1 MIKKVFEDKISVSVT
16 VIIGIIV
23 YRLGVYYALQPK
35 FNASLVHGI
44 FTNIILTLNHS
55 PFLSVLVSTL
65 TVIIQGLILTR
76 LVGYYNILDK
86 PGSSVLLSLGI
97 LYSLFPESL
106 FINHI
111 YFASTLFMLGMYSV
125 FQFLEKKYKKAVLL
139 QASFLFGF
147 SALSL
152 SEFYWSFVLLIS
164 AVIIFKTVKLSD
176 ILIIFFGMAIPFYI
190 IASFGYLFSWDWSI
204 SNNWR
209 SWLLVD
215 RSSGLNW
222 TNSYKDFIVI
232 CLLIITALIGLSRQI
247 GAYFRYN
254 VETRR
259 SLLAMMVLALFLL
272 IVCAARWYIYKE
284 YFILLAIPL
293 AIYHSVFFKREN
305 TNWWISTIWF
315 VYFLVAI
322 SPIWWN
328 IILTNK

>member
-1 MIKKVFEDKISVSVT
+1 
-16 VIIGIIV
+16 
-23 YRLGVYYALQPK
+23 
-35 FNASLVHGI
+35 
-44 FTNIILTLNHS
+44 
-55 PFLSVLVSTL
+55 
-65 TVIIQGLILTR
+65 
-76 LVGYYNILDK
+76 
-86 PGSSVLLSLGI
+86 
-97 LYSLFPESL
+97 
-106 FINHI
+106 
-111 YFASTLFMLGMYSV
+111 
-125 FQFLEKKYKKAVLL
+125 
-139 QASFLFGF
+139 
-147 SALSL
+147 
-152 SEFYWSFVLLIS
+152 
-164 AVIIFKTVKLSD
+164 
-176 ILIIFFGMAIPFYI
+176 MAIPFYI
-190 IASFGYLFSWDWSI
+190 IASLGYLFSWDWSI

-232 CLLIITALIGLSRQI
+232 CLLIIIALIGLFRQI

-293 AIYHSVFFKREN
+293 AIYHSIFFKREN

-322 SPIWWN
+322 SPIWLN